1 MPLRPTMSDALEHSP
16 APGAVLTQPAVL
28 HRRCSARRQKWQR
41 IRALYRLPSGSRR
54 LVSFRT
60 SQLLRCTLE
69 QSHNACHHHC
79 SLATFVAQA
88 GPQYPSLPVSGIH
101 ISRGCS
107 REGCSCMV
115 TTTSEKDGDAAG
127 CWTMAYTRAHFH
139 ELPVSSSIQQ
149 YPAVSCSI
157 PVSDAPA
164 PSIAVKILRDTAMA
178 TLLQ

>member
-1 MPLRPTMSDALEHSP
+1 
-16 APGAVLTQPAVL
+16 
-28 HRRCSARRQKWQR
+28 
-41 IRALYRLPSGSRR
+41 
-54 LVSFRT
+54 
-60 SQLLRCTLE
+60 
-69 QSHNACHHHC
+69 
-79 SLATFVAQA
+79 
-88 GPQYPSLPVSGIH
+88 
-101 ISRGCS
+101 
-107 REGCSCMV
+107 MV
-115 TTTSEKDGDAAG
+115 TATSEKDGDAAG

>member
-41 IRALYRLPSGSRR
+41 IRALYGLSSGSRR
-54 LVSFRT
+54 TRELPHIT
-60 SQLLRCTLE
+60 IPADALWNN
-69 QSHNACHHHC
+69 HII
-79 SLATFVAQA
+79 ATVVAQA
-88 GPQYPSLPVSGIH
+88 GPQYPSIPVSGIH

-115 TTTSEKDGDAAG
+115 TATSEKDGDAAG

>member
-1 MPLRPTMSDALEHSP
+1 MSDALEHSP

-54 LVSFRT
+54 TRELPHITTPADAFWNNHITPAITTAHLRHLWPKPVRSIPVS
-60 SQLLRCTLE
+60 
-69 QSHNACHHHC
+69 
-79 SLATFVAQA
+79 
-88 GPQYPSLPVSGIH
+88 QYPVST
-101 ISRGCS
+101 S
-107 REGCSCMV
+107 EGCSCMV

-127 CWTMAYTRAHFH
+127 CWTMAYKRAHFH
-139 ELPVSSSIQQ
+139 KLPVSSSIQQ

-164 PSIAVKILRDTAMA
+164 PSISVKILRDTATA